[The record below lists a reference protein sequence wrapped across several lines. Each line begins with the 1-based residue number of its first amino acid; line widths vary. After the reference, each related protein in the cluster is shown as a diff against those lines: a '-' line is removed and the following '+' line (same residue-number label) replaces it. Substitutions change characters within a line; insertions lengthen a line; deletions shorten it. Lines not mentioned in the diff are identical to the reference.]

1 MIWSYIYGM
10 ILVSPLG
17 RSQAE
22 KSYILE
28 TVIHHLPKLVETGAD
43 IDVKILQRP
52 GFNGATS
59 HDELGHRVREMI
71 KTQSQYWLII
81 DGNFRDVYY
90 EHTYRELQKWLV
102 RLSKRVKV
110 ENMMIHISDDQKTA
124 VLTDDEQLYRALFE
138 EPSWADESSKNWCE
152 YLMWAP
158 EE

>member
-28 TVIHHLPKLVETGAD
+28 TVINHLPKLVETGAD
-43 IDVKILQRP
+43 MNVKILKRP
-52 GFNGATS
+52 GYNGAAS

-81 DGNFRDVYY
+81 DGNFRAMSY
-90 EHTYRELQKWLV
+90 EYIHKNLQRWLV
-102 RLSKRVKV
+102 RLAKRVRV
-110 ENMMIHISDDQKTA
+110 EDMMIHIADNQKTA
-124 VLTDDEQLYRALFE
+124 ILTDDEQLYKALFE
-138 EPSWADESSKNWCE
+138 EPSWINEQSKNWCE
-152 YLMWAP
+152 YLMWTP

>member
-17 RSQAE
+17 RSQEE

-28 TVIHHLPKLVETGAD
+28 TVIHHLPKLVETGAGMA
-43 IDVKILQRP
+43 VKILQRP

-59 HDELGHRVREMI
+59 HDELGHRSKEMI

-81 DGNFRDVYY
+81 DGSFRGVSY
-90 EHTYRELQKWLV
+90 EHTYRELQRWLV
-102 RLSKRVKV
+102 RLSKRVRV
-110 ENMMIHISDDQKTA
+110 EDVMIHISDDQKTA

-138 EPSWADESSKNWCE
+138 NPSWTDEQSKNWCE